1 MLTSKEILYFLK
13 DNKEYF
19 QEHFYCSKI
28 GLFGSF
34 SRNEQTEKSDIDIIV
49 EFNPD
54 APDLYETETE
64 LNEFLRNRFNR
75 KIDICAEKW
84 IKPIF
89 KPLILKDIIYA

>member
-1 MLTSKEILYFLK
+1 MLTSMEILYFLK
-13 DNKEYF
+13 ENKEYF
-19 QEHFYCSKI
+19 REHFYCSKI

-54 APDLYETETE
+54 TPDLYGTEIE
-64 LNEFLRNRFNR
+64 LNDFLRKRFNR